1 MSMGEKV
8 FCNLEI
14 SRAKPYLLVILVQ
27 FGYAGMVILAKTA
40 LNQGMNHYTFAVY
53 RNAIATL
60 FFAPF
65 AIFFER
71 KVRPPMTISTF
82 FKIMVLGFLEPVL
95 DQNLYYA
102 GMAYTSATFAVAM
115 CNILPALTFLMA
127 WIFRLERVNLKS
139 IHSHGK
145 IVGTVVTVG
154 GAMIM
159 TLIKG
164 HTIGLPWTKTHT
176 INSESSSTSVHQDP
190 TKGSIMIT
198 IGCFCWASFVILQA
212 VTLKTY
218 PAELSLTAL
227 ICGGGTLQ
235 GAILTLIVETGNTS
249 IWSIHF
255 DTKLLAALYSG
266 LICTGLSYYISG
278 IIMREKGPVFATAFN
293 PLSMVIVAIMGSFIL
308 SEQLDIGRVIGAII
322 IVIGLYLVIWGKS
335 KDRNLSNSNKDDQI
349 VDVLS
354 VSSTSKV
361 PIIETV

>member
-1 MSMGEKV
+1 MGEKV
-8 FCNLEI
+8 VCNLEI

-40 LNQGMNHYTFAVY
+40 LNEGMNHYTFAESEATNDYLNFLQDNGAGLVRASFRPELVLCGDGVY
-53 RNAIATL
+53 IGNFCSSYVQHSSCPYL
-60 FFAPF
+60 FDGSDLSY
-65 AIFFER
+65 
-71 KVRPPMTISTF
+71 KCSTRSHQ
-82 FKIMVLGFLEPVL
+82 G
-95 DQNLYYA
+95 LYYDH
-102 GMAYTSATFAVAM
+102 
-115 CNILPALTFLMA
+115 N
-127 WIFRLERVNLKS
+127 RLLLLGQLC
-139 IHSHGK
+139 HS
-145 IVGTVVTVG
+145 
-154 GAMIM
+154 
-159 TLIKG
+159 
-164 HTIGLPWTKTHT
+164 P
-176 INSESSSTSVHQDP
+176 SSYIEDIP
-190 TKGSIMIT
+190 
-198 IGCFCWASFVILQA
+198 
-212 VTLKTY
+212 

-235 GAILTLIVETGNTS
+235 GAILTLIVEKGNTF

-308 SEQLDIGRVIGAII
+308 SEQLDIRRIIRAII

-335 KDRNLSNSNKDDQI
+335 KDHNLSNSNKDDKI

-361 PIIETV
+361 PINNEDV

>member
-1 MSMGEKV
+1 MAEREME
-8 FCNLEI
+8 
-14 SRAKPYLLVILVQ
+14 RAERERERVD
-27 FGYAGMVILAKTA
+27 
-40 LNQGMNHYTFAVY
+40 
-53 RNAIATL
+53 
-60 FFAPF
+60 
-65 AIFFER
+65 FER
-71 KVRPPMTISTF
+71 KLQAQIEYVIRAVGIQPPIPPSDGSSPLQSPRLKLWLAGQEVDHLANFVTPNQQRFNSF
-82 FKIMVLGFLEPVL
+82 VVLAENWEAIEVL

-115 CNILPALTFLMA
+115 
-127 WIFRLERVNLKS
+127 LERVNLKS

-145 IVGTVVTVG
+145 IVGTLVTVG

-176 INSESSSTSVHQDP
+176 INYESTSTSVHQDP
-190 TKGSIMIT
+190 TKGAIMIT

-235 GAILTLIVETGNTS
+235 GAILTLIVEKGNTS

-266 LICTGLSYYISG
+266 LICTGLSYYVSG

-293 PLSMVIVAIMGSFIL
+293 PLNMVIVAIMGSFIL
-308 SEQLDIGRVIGAII
+308 SEYLDIGRRLNSGNFRETNRTQTYGLGNRTVRTKSLELQ
-322 IVIGLYLVIWGKS
+322 IVQNPTRCYGFGQ
-335 KDRNLSNSNKDDQI
+335 KDDVI
-349 VDVLS
+349 CTWAL
-354 VSSTSKV
+354 
-361 PIIETV
+361 

>member
-1 MSMGEKV
+1 MGEKV
-8 FCNLEI
+8 VCNLEI

-60 FFAPF
+60 LFAPL

-71 KVRPPMTISTF
+71 KVRPPMIISTF

-102 GMAYTSATFAVAM
+102 GMKYTSATFAVAM

-127 WIFRLERVNLKS
+127 WILRLERVNLKS
-139 IHSHGK
+139 IHTHGK
-145 IVGTVVTVG
+145 IVGTLVTVG

-176 INSESSSTSVHQDP
+176 INSESTSTSVHQDP

-198 IGCFCWASFVILQA
+198 VGCFCWASFVILQ
-212 VTLKTY
+212 
-218 PAELSLTAL
+218 
-227 ICGGGTLQ
+227 
-235 GAILTLIVETGNTS
+235 
-249 IWSIHF
+249 
-255 DTKLLAALYSG
+255 G
-266 LICTGLSYYISG
+266 LICTGLSYYVSG

-322 IVIGLYLVIWGKS
+322 IVLGLYLVIWGKS
-335 KDRNLSNSNKDDQI
+335 KDHNLSNSNKHDQI
-349 VDVLS
+349 VDFLNL
-354 VSSTSKV
+354 SSTSKI